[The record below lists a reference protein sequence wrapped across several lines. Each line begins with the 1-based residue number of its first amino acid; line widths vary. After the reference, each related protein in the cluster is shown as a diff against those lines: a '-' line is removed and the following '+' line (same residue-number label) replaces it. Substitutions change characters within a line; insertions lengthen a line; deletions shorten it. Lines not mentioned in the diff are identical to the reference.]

1 MADVDD
7 IKVKLVEPQDD
18 EDVQL
23 PELPQWEQVIGRP
36 TSLADLDPTAEALLE
51 SDSATILSLG
61 DVAFLDSI
69 TTTYID
75 DNSITTPKI
84 LAGAVSASKISV
96 GSLSAINANLGTIT
110 AGTITGVLFRTASS
124 GERIEIDTTNVN
136 QMRFYD
142 STTLYGYIEADK
154 VGTDGYIN
162 LLSDDGN
169 GIRINVGIGAS
180 GFNSVSMDANGGSF
194 ATSGNASNGILGMY
208 ANGADKYIAILR
220 SAGVYTLET
229 DMSLVPEVDGTQDL
243 GSSSKWWDD
252 IYGEKLHAEASI
264 ELNGVTINNWTDI
277 ASGGANTALSNLA
290 SVAINADLDPATT
303 LVRDLGSTT
312 KRWDTLYVDIVNLTG
327 GGYID
332 DARAIYM
339 ETGRTTNPSISG
351 EIRYYDGGTKG
362 FRGYVNGFLGQFDL
376 SAP

>member
-7 IKVKLVEPQDD
+7 IKVKLVEPKDD

-36 TSLADLDPTAEALLE
+36 TSLGDLDPTAEALLE

-69 TTTYID
+69 TTTYITD
-75 DNSITTPKI
+75 DAITTPKI

-154 VGTDGYIN
+154 VGSDGYIN

-229 DMSLVPEVDGTQDL
+229 DMSLLPEVDGTQDL

-277 ASGGANTALSNLA
+277 ASGGANTALSNLS
-290 SVAINADLDPATT
+290 SVAINADLDPSST
-303 LVRDLGSTT
+303 LVRDIGSTSL
-312 KRWDTLYVDIVNLTG
+312 RWDTLYVDIVNLDG
-327 GGYID
+327 GGFID
-332 DARAIYM
+332 ECRAIYM

-351 EIRYYDGGTKG
+351 EFRYYDGASKG
-362 FRGYVNGFLGQFDL
+362 YRGYVNGFLGQFDL